1 MYRTWSER
9 ASAAC
14 SLSRFV
20 SGKGGPEARRSRS
33 HNARVNG
40 AVFDAPLSAW
50 QAVKRSLCVSG
61 LRQDCVKSSVA
72 CEWLANGMQIACKW
86 LASSLRGVAW
96 CVASCVHARA
106 CVGVRAC
113 VRWRSLRTCCVKR
126 SLSACAYV
134 PMRLKLP
141 AHNACVV
148 FRRLGS

>member
-14 SLSRFV
+14 SVLRFGSV
-20 SGKGGPEARRSRS
+20 KGGPEARRSLS

-40 AVFDAPLSAW
+40 AGFDAPLSAW
-50 QAVKRSLCVSG
+50 QAVKRSLVREW
-61 LRQDCVKSSVA
+61 LRQDCVNSSVA
-72 CEWLANGMQIACKW
+72 CVW
-86 LASSLRGVAW
+86 LASSLCRVASSVCRVAC
-96 CVASCVHARA
+96 CVASCLCVGVCVRA
-106 CVGVRAC
+106 CVGVC
-113 VRWRSLRTCCVKR
+113 VRVRVRSLRTCCVMR

-141 AHNACVV
+141 AHNTRVV